1 MTRAT
6 VMFARCIQMWPST
19 KQNRFSVLAR
29 QPCPFLPA
37 GNWPWASPFIV
48 CISSTAWILCKTT
61 LGLFPYSHKLCHTQA
76 FASTTQASFTM
87 WTTMTE
93 YILYRT
99 MFHIFT
105 LQIISVLGYLMVHQI
120 LFTLLHH
127 HPHMLKQKMQ
137 RIEAHAQQE
146 HTSVLSGL
154 MSA

>member
-1 MTRAT
+1 
-6 VMFARCIQMWPST
+6 MFARCIQMRPST

-87 WTTMTE
+87 WTTVTE

-99 MFHIFT
+99 MFHNFT
-105 LQIISVLGYLMVHQI
+105 LQIMSVLGYLMVHQI
-120 LFTLLHH
+120 LFNST
-127 HPHMLKQKMQ
+127 
-137 RIEAHAQQE
+137 
-146 HTSVLSGL
+146 TSPPRNVERKKSKELYNWLTVST
-154 MSA
+154 